1 MADLYRKSSL
11 EKLSNPEQL
20 DRMIRISSP
29 MSWLALA
36 AVLLVIVAAA
46 IWACLGTLPTTE
58 TVSGILT
65 GPANVCAVYADA
77 AGTVSSFEKAP
88 GDTVE
93 EGEVLA

>member
-46 IWACLGTLPTTE
+46 IWA
-58 TVSGILT
+58 
-65 GPANVCAVYADA
+65 
-77 AGTVSSFEKAP
+77 
-88 GDTVE
+88 
-93 EGEVLA
+93 